1 MKKIFS
7 TIVLVILLGTL
18 LSGCGAIKGI
28 RNIFHFGER
37 DELYF
42 GVTAKQ
48 WFDFV
53 DEKAKLWKP
62 DASFFGISES
72 TVQMD
77 GSSDKWNYL
86 YYSPG
91 SEKTAALQ
99 YDSGFVQL
107 KETVLHKLNPVRDFV
122 IDSPTALNKANTEA
136 AKEFLAKNPQVN
148 IIMALIGP
156 DYESSYKNPSRWM
169 IKYYGSSGQLLV
181 IINATTGDIMQVI
194 TK

>member
-1 MKKIFS
+1 MKKTITILSIF
-7 TIVLVILLGTL
+7 IMLMLV
-18 LSGCGAIKGI
+18 LSGCSAVKGL
-28 RNIFHFGER
+28 RNIMHFGER
-37 DELYF
+37 DELYY

-48 WFDFV
+48 WATFV
-53 DEKAKLWKP
+53 DEKAKTWKP
-62 DASFFGISES
+62 DAYFFGLSE
-72 TVQMD
+72 TEVQLD

-91 SEKTAALQ
+91 SEKTAGLA

-107 KETVLHKLNPVRDFV
+107 KPTVMRQLNPVREFN
-122 IDSPTALNKANTEA
+122 IDSPTALNTSNTGP
-136 AKEFLAKNPQVN
+136 AKIFLEKNPQVN

-169 IKYYGSSGQLLV
+169 IKYYGSSGQLIV
-181 IINATTGDIMQVI
+181 IINATSGQVLQVI